1 MKKLLLVSAL
11 ALLAFS
17 LSPAL
22 HAQTSMTFVTPA
34 NAKSGGLPVDAT
46 ATFAVSQGKVV
57 ITLTNLTP
65 NTISS
70 SQLLTDISFKLSGN
84 VGFVNS
90 FSSSSQDV
98 TIKSTGMYTLGKP
111 GASTGWGFLG
121 AGNGLVLCV
130 VCPLGM
136 QPGGGYGGPG
146 IIGSGPYNNANAS
159 IDKSKSPFLYQT
171 ATFTIFDKNITA
183 GTTITAATF
192 SFGTG
197 FGVDLVNGIPA
208 GGMPTT
214 PEPQSMLLFG
224 TGLILVGGILRRR
237 LITDQA

>member
-1 MKKLLLVSAL
+1 MKKILLASLLGLLVLSC
-11 ALLAFS
+11 
-17 LSPAL
+17 SPAV

-34 NAKSGGLPVDAT
+34 QAKSGGLPVDASV
-46 ATFAVSQGKVV
+46 TFTVSQGKLV

-70 SQLLTDISFKLSGN
+70 NQLLTDISFKLSGN

-98 TIKSTGMYTLGKP
+98 TIKSTGMYSLGKP
-111 GASTGWGFLG
+111 GVSTGWGFLG
-121 AGNGLVLCV
+121 AGNSLVLCV

-183 GTTITAATF
+183 GTTITSTVF

-197 FGVDLVNGIPA
+197 FGLDLVNGVPS

-214 PEPQSMLLFG
+214 PEPQSMFLFG

-237 LITDQA
+237 LITS